1 MTQTKKVS
9 RQKVIQTVVVIN
21 TLLIALIIIATKI

>member
-1 MTQTKKVS
+1 MTQTKEVS